1 MNAAI
6 TSAFIALLPGSSGA
20 RLWCAAMTITMPTMS
35 WSKSVEKA
43 QNIDRGALRRSPI
56 SSGWVSII
64 SPNQRRKISGVRLI
78 FDIPLVGGISGAVIE
93 GLRPKTQKL
102 ADFGGD
108 VVVGDGPHTQ
118 AFLEGTKFASRAG
131 RRSALL

>member
-1 MNAAI
+1 MLNLRKRACRKWCAPLVKTLQTKGGPIMNAAI

-78 FDIPLVGGISGAVIE
+78 FDIPLVGGISG
-93 GLRPKTQKL
+93 
-102 ADFGGD
+102 
-108 VVVGDGPHTQ
+108 
-118 AFLEGTKFASRAG
+118 S
-131 RRSALL
+131 